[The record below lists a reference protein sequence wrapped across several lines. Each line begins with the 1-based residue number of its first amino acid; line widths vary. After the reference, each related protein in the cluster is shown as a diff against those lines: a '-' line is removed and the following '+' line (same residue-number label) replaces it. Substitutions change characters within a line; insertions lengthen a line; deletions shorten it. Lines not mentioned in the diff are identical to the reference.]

1 MMKKILL
8 YIIGIVTMLSACS
21 DQDVAKQNGNTG
33 LPDEVNLT
41 FSFTIPEQTEVY
53 TRSIDPDGEP
63 ITSIGLFLFNDNG
76 YYLGHVQVGR
86 GDINYLRD
94 NKTTGTGTFSAP
106 NIPSTVRRIHF
117 VANYNA
123 ADVDDSELLN
133 RTEKEVM
140 TRFTSSSG
148 RLVYWGRKK
157 FSSEDELRTYFEEKG
172 STSDPIVLY
181 RNQAAI
187 TYTVKEDV
195 NLSIKGFAI
204 CNTYAKGTVVP
215 YNHKGE
221 NVSGHDP
228 FDFDLIS
235 EDVSHAEHDFVT
247 LCSGDDLIKATD
259 PTDIVVENEWN
270 NLQYVFEHEN
280 TQDDPMYAIFKIGE
294 RFYKLLIVDKN
305 LNPYKI
311 IRNHRYIFNFV
322 GIPPTNLGYE
332 GFDEAKNG
340 VAANNVWVSIDDELP
355 SIGDGTS
362 SLTIEGETTRIY
374 TEQKKE
380 VINFTYKGEN
390 LNEDVAAQWLT
401 NEGLASNDLHL
412 QYDPSTGKGSITI
425 DLNAIS
431 DTPQYGT
438 LQIKAGKYPRTIQ
451 IIYLN
456 KFEFTPVWTSSSVPR
471 KSGESVSI
479 VFNIPDTYPEE
490 LYPIECKISCNLFDA
505 DNTNQLDVI
514 EEETVFTID
523 GKTIERDWDY
533 KYVYKADKPGLHRV
547 DFKTLVDEYPE
558 NPDDPSV
565 NVEDLTWFLEA
576 PYFNTIQR
584 TINMVDIDYA
594 NQKIIIYETTVDG
607 GEDSGSYERKL
618 APIKGQTFDL
628 KFYLVGGK
636 PADTKIRIYMDEA
649 VEPGHSAS
657 DSWPDNLGQAEYAPD
672 AGRYFLYTVPEDV
685 QLTDGKYSIS
695 IPYRTVSAQCAGYA
709 RIAAAD
715 TDGNDADHCYK
726 SAIVTRTNNPEAYNF
741 NLQINDMRELSL
753 PYGMNREVTL
763 SITPDIGSGLSVAS
777 SEILIKTENFE
788 PVDNSVLTWDEERQG
803 YIWRISNLR
812 AQTYSVQMRTKDI
825 VSAETITISEVSG
838 NVAFYE
844 DAVTIT
850 NPELTGSIN
859 IEDYTFQTTSPF
871 VALEKSDGTRIGA
884 FTVSATTG
892 ANTGTYSLTLRGE
905 YDFAEN
911 EELTVI
917 YSPLSSSDVYV
928 GKTTITELL
937 SSSPTLTLNKQQ

>member
-1 MMKKILL
+1 MMKKILP

-21 DQDVAKQNGNTG
+21 DQDMTKQNGNTG

-63 ITSIGLFLFNDNG
+63 IASIWLFLFNNSG
-76 YYLGHVQVGR
+76 YYLGHVR
-86 GDINYLRD
+86 A
-94 NKTTGTGTFSAP
+94 NKVTYEQSNENNGYASGTFSAP
-106 NIPSTVRRIHF
+106 TIPSTVRRIHF
-117 VANYNA
+117 IANYNA

-140 TRFTSSSG
+140 TRFISSSG

-157 FSSEDELRTYFEEKG
+157 FSSEDELRNYFNGNK
-172 STSDPIVLY
+172 SDPIVLY

-187 TYTVKEDV
+187 TYENNA
-195 NLSIKGFAI
+195 NLKIKGFAI

-322 GIPPTNLGYE
+322 GIPPTNLGY
-332 GFDEAKNG
+332 GSFDEAKNG

-355 SIGDGTS
+355 SIGDGNS
-362 SLTIEGETTRIY
+362 SLTIDGETTRIY
-374 TEQKKE
+374 TEQKEE
-380 VINFTYKGEN
+380 VINFTYEGGN
-390 LNEDVAAQWLT
+390 LNEEVTAQWLT
-401 NEGLASNDLHL
+401 NEGLADSDLNL
-412 QYDPSTGKGSITI
+412 QYNSSTGKGSITI

-471 KSGESVSI
+471 KSGEPVSI

-505 DNTNQLDVI
+505 DNANRLDVI

-533 KYVYKADKPGLHRV
+533 KYVYKIDKPGLHRV
-547 DFKTLVDEYPE
+547 DFKTLVNEYPE
-558 NPDDPSV
+558 NPDNPSE

-584 TINMVDIDYA
+584 TINMVDASLA
-594 NQKIIIYETTVDG
+594 NQKIIIKESGT
-607 GEDSGSYERKL
+607 GSYERKL
-618 APIKGQTFDL
+618 LPIKGQQFDL
-628 KFYLVGGK
+628 KFKLDGGGI
-636 PADTKIRIYMDEA
+636 PAGTNVRIYMDDA
-649 VEPGHSAS
+649 VESGYYEGDNWADENLSEEKNDAS
-657 DSWPDNLGQAEYAPD
+657 D
-672 AGRYFLYTVPEDV
+672 AGRYFIYIVPDSPG
-685 QLTDGKYSIS
+685 TDGYYSI
-695 IPYRTVSAQCAGYA
+695 PFYTTRAQCAGYA
-709 RIAAAD
+709 RLAAAD
-715 TDGNDADHCYK
+715 VDNDNDPEHCYK
-726 SAIVTRTNNPEAYNF
+726 SAIVTRVNYPDAYKFNMEINNTEVVYGTGRPVDLTIRIAPPVEIIDAATPPTNVTATFFIQTNNLEPTPDNTYSF
-741 NLQINDMRELSL
+741 SKVDGG
-753 PYGMNREVTL
+753 YEVTINNL
-763 SITPDIGSGLSVAS
+763 MF
-777 SEILIKTENFE
+777 EN
-788 PVDNSVLTWDEERQG
+788 D
-803 YIWRISNLR
+803 YIF
-812 AQTYSVQMRTKDI
+812 QMQTKDI
-825 VSAETITISEVSG
+825 VSAETVAISEISG
-838 NVAFYE
+838 NVAIDG
-844 DAVTIT
+844 DAVTFTNQTLSGNIT
-850 NPELTGSIN
+850 VNGLAGGFRT
-859 IEDYTFQTTSPF
+859 DSPF
-871 VALEKSDGTRIGA
+871 IALEKSDGTRIGA
-884 FTVSATTG
+884 FDVESTVGSTEGIYT
-892 ANTGTYSLTLRGE
+892 LTLRGE
-905 YDFAEN
+905 YDFTED

-917 YSPLSSSDVYV
+917 YSPLESSEIYV
-928 GKTTITELL
+928 GKTNISELL
-937 SSSPTLTLNKQQ
+937 TSPTLTLNLQQ

>member
-8 YIIGIVTMLSACS
+8 YIIGIVTMLSACA
-21 DQDVAKQNGNTG
+21 DQDMAKLNENAG

-41 FSFTIPEQTEVY
+41 FSFTIPEQKEVY

-63 ITSIGLFLFNDNG
+63 IASIWLFLFNGGG
-76 YYLGHVQVGR
+76 YYLGHVRANDVTYT
-86 GDINYLRD
+86 NESC
-94 NKTTGTGTFSAP
+94 TFSVPA
-106 NIPSTVRRIHF
+106 IPSTVRRIHF
-117 VANYNA
+117 IANYNA
-123 ADVDDSELLN
+123 ADVDDSNLLN

-148 RLVYWGRKK
+148 RLVYWGRKL
-157 FSSEDELRTYFEEKG
+157 FTETPSNENIETV
-172 STSDPIVLY
+172 TLY

-187 TYTVKEDV
+187 TYEKEEGVTLD
-195 NLSIKGFAI
+195 IEGFAI

-215 YNHKGE
+215 YDHKDE
-221 NVSGHDP
+221 NVPGHDP

-235 EDVSHAEHDFVT
+235 GDVSHAAHDFVT

-280 TQDDPMYAIFKIGE
+280 TQEAPMYAIFKIGE
-294 RFYKLLIVDKN
+294 RFYKLLIVDAN

-322 GIPPTNLGYE
+322 GIPPTNLGY
-332 GFDEAKNG
+332 GSFDEAKNG

-355 SIGDGTS
+355 SIGDGKS

-374 TEQKKE
+374 TEQKEE
-380 VINFTYKGEN
+380 VINFTYEGGN
-390 LNEDVAAQWLT
+390 LNEEVTAQWLT
-401 NEGLASNDLHL
+401 NEGLADSDLNL
-412 QYDPSTGKGSITI
+412 QYNSSTGKGSITI
-425 DLNAIS
+425 SLNEIS

-471 KSGESVSI
+471 KSGEPVSI

-514 EEETVFTID
+514 EEETIFTID

-584 TINMVDIDYA
+584 TINMVDASLA
-594 NQKIIIYETTVDG
+594 NQKIIIKESGT
-607 GEDSGSYERKL
+607 GSYERKL
-618 APIKGQTFDL
+618 LPIKGQQFDL
-628 KFYLVGGK
+628 KFKLDGGGT
-636 PADTKIRIYMDEA
+636 PAGTNVRIYMDDA
-649 VEPGHSAS
+649 VESGYYEGDNWADENLSEEKNDAS
-657 DSWPDNLGQAEYAPD
+657 D
-672 AGRYFLYTVPEDV
+672 AGRYFIYIVPDSPG
-685 QLTDGKYSIS
+685 TDGYYSI
-695 IPYRTVSAQCAGYA
+695 PFYTTRAQCAGYA
-709 RIAAAD
+709 RLAAAD
-715 TDGNDADHCYK
+715 VDNDNDPEHCYK
-726 SAIVTRTNNPEAYNF
+726 SAIVTRVNYPDAYKFNMEINNTEVVYGIGRPVVLTIRIAPPVEIIDAATPPADVTATFFIQTNNLEPTSDNTYSF
-741 NLQINDMRELSL
+741 SKVDGG
-753 PYGMNREVTL
+753 YEVTINNL
-763 SITPDIGSGLSVAS
+763 MF
-777 SEILIKTENFE
+777 EN
-788 PVDNSVLTWDEERQG
+788 D
-803 YIWRISNLR
+803 YIF
-812 AQTYSVQMRTKDI
+812 QMQTKDI
-825 VSAETITISEVSG
+825 VSAETVAISEISG
-838 NVAFYE
+838 NVAIDG
-844 DAVTIT
+844 DAVTFTNQTLSGNIT
-850 NPELTGSIN
+850 VNGLAGG
-859 IEDYTFQTTSPF
+859 FQTDSPF
-871 VALEKSDGTRIGA
+871 IALEKSDGTRIGA
-884 FTVSATTG
+884 FDVESTVGSTEGIYT
-892 ANTGTYSLTLRGE
+892 LTLRGE
-905 YDFAEN
+905 YDFTED
-911 EELTVI
+911 EKLTVI
-917 YSPLSSSDVYV
+917 YSPLKSSEIYV
-928 GKTTITELL
+928 GKTNISELL
-937 SSSPTLTLNKQQ
+937 TSPTLTLYLQK

>member
-8 YIIGIVTMLSACS
+8 YIIGIVTMLSACA
-21 DQDVAKQNGNTG
+21 DQDMAKLNGNAG

-41 FSFTIPEQTEVY
+41 FSFTIPGQTEVY
-53 TRSIDPDGEP
+53 TRSIDPDDEP
-63 ITSIGLFLFNDNG
+63 ITSIWLFLFNDNG

-86 GDINYLRD
+86 ADIKYSRD
-94 NKTTGTGTFSAP
+94 DETTGTGSGTFSAP
-106 NIPSTVRRIHF
+106 SIPSSVRRIHF
-117 VANYNA
+117 IANYDA
-123 ADVDDSELLN
+123 ANVDDSELLN
-133 RTEKEVM
+133 RTEEEVM

-148 RLVYWGRKK
+148 RLVYWGRKI
-157 FSSEDELRTYFEEKG
+157 FGSEDELREYFEEKG
-172 STSDPIVLY
+172 NESDPIILY

-187 TYTVKEDV
+187 TYENNE
-195 NLSIKGFAI
+195 NLKIEGFAI
-204 CNTYAKGTVVP
+204 CNAYAKGTVVP
-215 YNHKGE
+215 YNHA
-221 NVSGHDP
+221 NNDP
-228 FDFDLIS
+228 FDFDLTGNNH
-235 EDVSHAEHDFVT
+235 EEHDFVT
-247 LCSGDDLIKATD
+247 LCSGDDLIKATEPREVD
-259 PTDIVVENEWN
+259 VENEWN

-280 TQDDPMYAIFKIGE
+280 AQDDPMYVIFKIDGK
-294 RFYKLLIVDKN
+294 FYKLLIVDKD
-305 LNPYKI
+305 LNPYQI
-311 IRNHRYIFNFV
+311 IRNHRYVFRFS
-322 GIPPTNLGYE
+322 GIPTTLGYDTFE
-332 GFDEAKNG
+332 EAKNG

-355 SIGDGTS
+355 SIGDGNS
-362 SLTIEGETTRIY
+362 SLTIDGETTRIY
-374 TEQKKE
+374 TEQKEE
-380 VINFTYKGEN
+380 VINFTYEGGN
-390 LNEDVAAQWLT
+390 LNEEVTAQWLT
-401 NEGLASNDLHL
+401 NEGLADSDLNL
-412 QYDPSTGKGSITI
+412 QYNSSTGKGSITI

-533 KYVYKADKPGLHRV
+533 KYVYKIDKPGLHRV
-547 DFKTLVDEYPE
+547 DFKTLVNEYPE
-558 NPDDPSV
+558 NPDNPSE

-685 QLTDGKYSIS
+685 QLTDGKYLIS

-777 SEILIKTENFE
+777 SEILIKTENLE

>member
-8 YIIGIVTMLSACS
+8 YIIGIVTMLSACA
-21 DQDVAKQNGNTG
+21 DQDMAKLNGNAG

-41 FSFTIPEQTEVY
+41 FSFTIPGQTEVY

-63 ITSIGLFLFNDNG
+63 ITSIWLFLFNDNG

-86 GDINYLRD
+86 ADIKYSRD
-94 NKTTGTGTFSAP
+94 DETTGTGSGTFSAP
-106 NIPSTVRRIHF
+106 SIPSSVRRIHF
-117 VANYNA
+117 IANYDA
-123 ADVDDSELLN
+123 ANVDDSELLN
-133 RTEKEVM
+133 RTEEEVM

-148 RLVYWGRKK
+148 RLVYWGRKI
-157 FSSEDELRTYFEEKG
+157 FGSEDELREYFEEKG
-172 STSDPIVLY
+172 NESDPIILY

-187 TYTVKEDV
+187 TYENNE
-195 NLSIKGFAI
+195 NLKIEGFAI
-204 CNTYAKGTVVP
+204 CNAYAKGTVVP
-215 YNHKGE
+215 YNHA
-221 NVSGHDP
+221 NNDP
-228 FDFDLIS
+228 FDFDLTGNNH
-235 EDVSHAEHDFVT
+235 EEHDFVT
-247 LCSGDDLIKATD
+247 LCSGDDLIKATEPREVD
-259 PTDIVVENEWN
+259 VENEWN

-280 TQDDPMYAIFKIGE
+280 AQDDPMYVIFKIDGK
-294 RFYKLLIVDKN
+294 FYKLLIVDKD
-305 LNPYKI
+305 LNPYQI
-311 IRNHRYIFNFV
+311 IRNHRYVFRFS
-322 GIPPTNLGYE
+322 GIPTTLGYDTFE
-332 GFDEAKNG
+332 EAKNG

-355 SIGDGTS
+355 SIGDGNS
-362 SLTIEGETTRIY
+362 SLTIDGETTRIY
-374 TEQKKE
+374 TEQKEE
-380 VINFTYKGEN
+380 VINFTYEGGN
-390 LNEDVAAQWLT
+390 LNEEVTAQWLT
-401 NEGLASNDLHL
+401 NEGLADSDLNL
-412 QYDPSTGKGSITI
+412 QYNSSTGKGSITI

-533 KYVYKADKPGLHRV
+533 KYVYKIDKPGLHRV
-547 DFKTLVDEYPE
+547 DFKTLVNEYPE
-558 NPDDPSV
+558 NPDNPSE

-685 QLTDGKYSIS
+685 QLTDGKYLIS

-777 SEILIKTENFE
+777 SEILIKTENLE
-788 PVDNSVLTWDEERQG
+788 PVDDSVLTWDEERQG